1 MTAMDNIV
9 VVGNGIAGTT
19 AATTLREHGYRGRL
33 TIIGAEKHAPYSR
46 PALSKS
52 ALHETGAFDTVVSHL
67 LPAADHEA
75 RMLLGVAATG
85 LDLARR
91 RLTLSDG
98 GACDFDGLIIASGIR
113 PRKLRPDLPHERT
126 FRNIEDAESVRDL
139 LRSKPRVAVI
149 GAGVLGM
156 ELASA
161 CAASGSSVSVIC
173 RGKPMQASL
182 GSYLAE
188 LISGA
193 AMRHGVKL
201 VQSHALDVRDSAC
214 ERGACDVVLA
224 DGSIL
229 TADLVLTAIGDVPN
243 TEWLASAGLLTDG
256 ELRVDSRGRLAPG
269 VVAAGDV
276 AAIPGRNGHGRVP
289 LWMTAIAQARVAA
302 QALLFGE
309 AAPALNHEPY
319 FWTDQ
324 FGLAIK
330 ACGLLPVTGAPDYM
344 AGQWDVEPTLMR
356 WQNDDGAGTG
366 VSINCRMPI
375 AKLRALARHSPSCAQ
390 APCDI
395 VPR

>member
-33 TIIGAEKHAPYSR
+33 TIIGAEQHPPYSR

-52 ALHETGAFDTVVSHL
+52 ALHETGAFDTIVSHL
-67 LPAADHEA
+67 LPAAEHEA

-85 LDLARR
+85 LDLAGR
-91 RLTLSDG
+91 RLALSDG
-98 GACDFDGLIIASGIR
+98 GTCDFDGLIIASGVR
-113 PRKLRPDLPHERT
+113 PRTLRPDLQHERT
-126 FRNIEDAESVRDL
+126 FRTIEDAERVRDL

-161 CAASGSSVSVIC
+161 CVASGSRVSVIC
-173 RGKPMQASL
+173 RGKPMHASL

-201 VQSHALDVRDSAC
+201 VPSCAVDVRDSVR

-224 DGSIL
+224 DGSTL

-243 TEWLASAGLLTDG
+243 TEWLASSGLLTGG

-276 AAIPGRNGHGRVP
+276 AAIPGRHGHGRVP
-289 LWMTAIAQARVAA
+289 LWMTAIAQAKVAA
-302 QALLFGE
+302 QALLFGDA
-309 AAPALNHEPY
+309 AAPLDHEPY

-324 FGLAIK
+324 FGLALK
-330 ACGLLPVTGAPDYM
+330 ACGPLPVTGVPEYMSGMPD
-344 AGQWDVEPTLMR
+344 AEPALMR
-356 WQNDDGAGTG
+356 WHNGGGAGTG
-366 VSINCRMPI
+366 VSVNCRMPI
-375 AKLRALARHSPSCAQ
+375 AKLRALARESPLP
-390 APCDI
+390 APATGDLGQG
-395 VPR
+395 

>member
-33 TIIGAEKHAPYSR
+33 TIIGAEQHPPYSR

-52 ALHETGAFDTVVSHL
+52 ALHETGAFDTIVSHL
-67 LPAADHEA
+67 LPAAEHEA

-85 LDLARR
+85 LDLAGR
-91 RLTLSDG
+91 RLALSDG
-98 GACDFDGLIIASGIR
+98 ATCDFDGLIIASGVR
-113 PRKLRPDLPHERT
+113 PRTLRPDLQHERT
-126 FRNIEDAESVRDL
+126 FRTIEDAERVRDL

-161 CAASGSSVSVIC
+161 CMASGSSVSVIC
-173 RGKPMQASL
+173 RGKPMHASL

-201 VQSHALDVRDSAC
+201 VPSCAVDVRDSVR

-224 DGSIL
+224 DGSTL

-243 TEWLASAGLLTDG
+243 TEWLASSGLLTGG

-276 AAIPGRNGHGRVP
+276 AAIPGRHGHARVP
-289 LWMTAIAQARVAA
+289 LWMTAIAQAKVAA
-302 QALLFGE
+302 QALLFGDA
-309 AAPALNHEPY
+309 AAPLDHEPY

-324 FGLAIK
+324 FGLALK
-330 ACGLLPVTGAPDYM
+330 ACGPLPVTGAPEYM
-344 AGQWDVEPTLMR
+344 SGMPDAEPALMR
-356 WQNDDGAGTG
+356 WHNGGGAGTG
-366 VSINCRMPI
+366 VSVNCRMPI
-375 AKLRALARHSPSCAQ
+375 AKLRALARQ
-390 APCDI
+390 APLPAPATGDLGQG
-395 VPR
+395 

>member
-1 MTAMDNIV
+1 MTGMDNIV

-52 ALHETGAFDTVVSHL
+52 ALHETGAGDTIVSHL

-75 RMLLGVAATG
+75 RILLGVAATG
-85 LDLARR
+85 LDLAKR
-91 RLTLSDG
+91 RLILSDG
-98 GACDFDGLIIASGIR
+98 GTCDYDGLVIASGIR
-113 PRKLRPDLPHERT
+113 PRKLRPDLPHEKT
-126 FRNIEDAESVRDL
+126 FRNIEDAQCVREL

-161 CAASGSSVSVIC
+161 CAAGGSRVSVIC

-201 VQSHALDVRDSAC
+201 VPSQALDVRDSVH
-214 ERGACDVVLA
+214 EHGACDVVLA
-224 DGSIL
+224 DGSTV

-243 TEWLASAGLLTDG
+243 TEWLASAGLLTGG

-276 AAIPGRNGHGRVP
+276 AAIPGRNGYSRVP
-289 LWMTAIAQARVAA
+289 LWMTAIAQAKVAA
-302 QALLFGE
+302 QALLFGD
-309 AAPALNHEPY
+309 AAPPLDHEPY

-330 ACGLLPVTGAPDYM
+330 VCGPLPVTGAPEYM
-344 AGQWDVEPTLMR
+344 TGMPDAEPALMR
-356 WQNDDGAGTG
+356 WHNGGGAGTG
-366 VSINCRMPI
+366 VSVNCRMPI
-375 AKLRALARHSPSCAQ
+375 AKLRALARQSPLLAQ
-390 APCDI
+390 ATGDL
-395 VPR
+395 VQG